1 MALLGIDIG
10 GTAIKT
16 GLVNSDGGITEKAS
30 VDIADLRQGNF
41 IENAIAWLKPI
52 VNKNGITSAGIG
64 VPGFVSKSGDYLVEI
79 PNLTEIEG
87 DAFVNA
93 LKNNF
98 PEVEFYFS
106 NDANAA
112 AYGAYKFCNNIKED
126 SFAYITLGT
135 GMGSAIIERGKIYT
149 GANGN
154 GPELGMIHIFGE
166 KTAEEVVAKD
176 GLLYLAKQ
184 QLLSEPTIVSKLS
197 LENLTTVDLYDAA
210 LANDPIALKVFDLFG
225 ANFGKA
231 IAIFVQLFDMPAIY
245 VGGGLSPCLPFMK
258 KSIHAVLEAR
268 LTGYHLKPF
277 TIEEASLGNDAGIIG
292 AAALCL

>member
-16 GLVNSDGGITEKAS
+16 GLVNNAGEITENAS
-30 VDIADLRQGNF
+30 VKIADLRKGNF
-41 IENAIAWLKPI
+41 IENAITWLKPKI
-52 VNKNGITSAGIG
+52 NKEGIASVGIG

-87 DAFVNA
+87 AAFVNA

-98 PEVEFYFS
+98 PEVKFYFS

-112 AYGAYKFCNNIKED
+112 AYGAYKFCKNIKED
-126 SFAYITLGT
+126 SFGYITLGT
-135 GMGSAIIERGKIYT
+135 GMGSAIIEGGKIYT

-166 KTAEEVVAKD
+166 KTAEQIVSKD
-176 GLLYLAKQ
+176 GLLDLAKQ
-184 QLLSEPTIVSKLS
+184 LLASTTVRSKLAIENLNTIDLYNAA
-197 LENLTTVDLYDAA
+197 LEN
-210 LANDPIALKVFDLFG
+210 DPFALKLFDLFG
-225 ANFGKA
+225 AGFGKA

-258 KSIHAVLEAR
+258 KSIHAVLQAR

-277 TIEEASLGNDAGIIG
+277 SIEEASLGNDAGIIG